1 MLLTKEEY
9 EKQGREETERA
20 LKHLRQQMLSSE
32 ISPWK
37 TVSVLKEPK
46 ELVIWITFLFMPKF
60 LIYDKRSL
68 DVVCAPVRGIMH

>member
-46 ELVIWITFLFMPKF
+46 ELVI
-60 LIYDKRSL
+60 
-68 DVVCAPVRGIMH
+68 